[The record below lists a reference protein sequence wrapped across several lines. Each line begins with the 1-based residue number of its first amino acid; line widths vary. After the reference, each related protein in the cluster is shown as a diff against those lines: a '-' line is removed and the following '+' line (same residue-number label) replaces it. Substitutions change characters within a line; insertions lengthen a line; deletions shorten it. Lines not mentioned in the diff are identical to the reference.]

1 MEKHPKK
8 LEINYKFVNELFNL
22 AKVSHSSP
30 PTEEE
35 CQQLVLSIQEKI
47 STLEKMEQNKVESL
61 QTLFSLGPDIDKTAT
76 EGKILVVDDLV
87 MVTYQLSILLSKIGY
102 NVSLARS
109 APEAVSTFKSSN
121 YDYVLMDLHMPEKE
135 DGFYLLNALK
145 NKIEMENLRTKVV
158 VMSGI
163 ADAASVEYCLNNGA
177 CSFIEK
183 NDDWKKEIVNCLSK
197 LK

>member
-1 MEKHPKK
+1 MQKSPKT
-8 LEINYKFVNELFNL
+8 LEINYKFINELFKL
-22 AKVSHSSP
+22 AKVKHSSP
-30 PTEEE
+30 PSEEE
-35 CQQLVLSIQEKI
+35 LQQLVLTIQEKL
-47 STLEKMEQNKVESL
+47 SSLEKVEQNKYESL
-61 QTLFSLGPDIDKTAT
+61 RTLFSLGPDIEKNAT

-109 APEAVSTFKSSN
+109 APEAISTFKSTN
-121 YDYVLMDLHMPEKE
+121 FDYVLMDLHMPEKE

-145 NKIEMENLRTKVV
+145 NKIEMENLSTKVV

-163 ADAASVEYCLNNGA
+163 AEASSVEYCLNNGA

-183 NDDWKKEIVNCLSK
+183 NEDWKKEIVNCLSK